1 MARSLFVILFLF
13 LFIDGFS
20 QERFSV
26 KGVIFHDENK
36 ERVENVTIKNLNSTE
51 TVVADVWGTFS
62 IQASIGDT
70 LLFQKERFRDLA
82 KIITAKQNLVI
93 YLKPSL
99 ILDEVVVQGKSR
111 SAEQKEILQGYRG
124 KGVYFNGNPPLLF
137 SLFHPL
143 TAIHEL
149 LSKDANDAKRF
160 VNYISRENAQSAVDQ
175 KFNAALIAKHIPIDE
190 KDLAEFMF
198 YYRPKPEQIANWNDY
213 DTIKYIKDSYQ
224 KYLKEHKK

>member
-1 MARSLFVILFLF
+1 MIRSSLVILFLF
-13 LFIDGFS
+13 LFTEGFS
-20 QERFSV
+20 QETFLV
-26 KGVIFHDENK
+26 KGVIFHDEHK
-36 ERVENVTIKNLNSTE
+36 QRLENVTIKNLNTTE
-51 TVVADVWGTFS
+51 TIQADVWGTFS

-70 LLFQKERFRDLA
+70 LLFQKERFRDIA
-82 KIITAKQNLVI
+82 KIITAKQNLVL

-111 SAEQKEILQGYRG
+111 GAEQKEILQGYRG

-175 KFNAALIAKHIPIDE
+175 KFNPALIAKHIPIDE
-190 KDLAEFMF
+190 KDIAEFMF
-198 YYRPKPEQIANWNDY
+198 YYRPKPDQIVRWNDY
-213 DTIKYIKDSYQ
+213 DTIKYIKDAYQ
-224 KYLKEHKK
+224 KYLKEYKN